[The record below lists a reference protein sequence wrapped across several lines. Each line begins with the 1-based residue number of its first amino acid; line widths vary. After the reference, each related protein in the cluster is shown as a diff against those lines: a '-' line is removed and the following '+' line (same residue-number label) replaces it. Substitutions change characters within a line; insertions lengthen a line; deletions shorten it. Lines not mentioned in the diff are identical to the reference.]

1 MRLLYIALDC
11 PLPANNGLRL
21 RTSMILR
28 ALRAHGCRITLLCL
42 QSPAGLQDPVELQDL
57 CDAYWLLENQISSL
71 SRGGAWGGRLRAAFS
86 SLPYAAWRF
95 HSSSSR
101 RLLQQLCAS
110 PDWDAILCDTV
121 YGAVDLPVAAAP
133 LIVNHH
139 NLEHRIFDTYRQSE
153 TCRWK
158 RALAAW
164 EAGRVR
170 RWEIKV
176 GQRTALNWVCSRVD
190 HDGLR
195 QQQPGA
201 RVQIVPNVAPD
212 AGVSADAEDD
222 LVVFQGAL
230 DWFPNRDAVQFF
242 LAEVWPRILQARPTA
257 RFLIVGRNPPAAFL
271 ARHRRAPRVTFT
283 GTVPETAPYLSRAA
297 VTVAPLRMG
306 SGTRLKILEA
316 AALGKP
322 TVATPLGAEG
332 LAFMPGSEILL
343 ALEPAAFAAAVL
355 RLLGSPDLRR
365 RMGAAAQ
372 ARVHA
377 EYDFAALCRSI
388 QAGLRA
394 LGKSREAP
402 ASALAARVRCEG

>member
-11 PLPANNGLRL
+11 PVPANNGLRL
-21 RTSMILR
+21 RTSMTLR
-28 ALRAHGCRITLLCL
+28 ALRAHGCRVSLLCL

-71 SRGGAWGGRLRAAFS
+71 SHGGGWGGRLRAALS

-95 HSSSSR
+95 RSSSSR
-101 RLLQQLCAS
+101 RLLQQLCTS
-110 PDWDAILCDTV
+110 PGWDAILCDTV
-121 YGAVDLPVAAAP
+121 YSAVDLPITVAP
-133 LIVNHH
+133 LIINHH
-139 NLEHRIFDTYRQSE
+139 NLEHRIFDTYCQTE
-153 TCRWK
+153 TGRWK

-164 EAGRVR
+164 EAAKVR

-190 HDGLR
+190 QDGLR

-201 RVQIVPNVAPD
+201 RIQVVPNVAPEEP
-212 AGVSADAEDD
+212 ASVDAEDD

-271 ARHRRAPRVTFT
+271 ARHRRAPHVSFT
-283 GTVPETAPYLSRAA
+283 GTVPETAPYLARAA
-297 VTVAPLRMG
+297 VAVAPLRIG

-332 LAFMPGSEILL
+332 LAFTPGTEILL

-355 RLLGSPDLRR
+355 HLLGSSDLRC

-372 ARVHA
+372 ARIYA

-394 LGKSREAP
+394 LTKNREAP
-402 ASALAARVRCEG
+402 ATASAGPVRCEG